1 MSVQYI
7 LKYPVCGAKG
17 SIALC
22 TSAILVVI
30 EKISIQVNMRKRLI
44 PPISQTD
51 SVSGQGWFELDRA
64 ALVEVPSEADAHP
77 IEEAL
82 VSQGGKGW
90 RAATPGV
97 QTIRVLF
104 DRPQTIRRIK
114 LVFKEDR
121 IPRTQEFVLRWCEG
135 DGTSLKDIVRQQ
147 WNFSPPATAN
157 EYENYSVELLA
168 VTTLE
173 LTIHPD
179 ISRGEAHASLE
190 SLQVGVQ

>member
-1 MSVQYI
+1 
-7 LKYPVCGAKG
+7 
-17 SIALC
+17 
-22 TSAILVVI
+22 
-30 EKISIQVNMRKRLI
+30 MRKRLI

-64 ALVEVPSEADAHP
+64 ALVEVTSEADAHP

-104 DRPQTIRRIK
+104 DRPQTTRRIK
-114 LVFKEDR
+114 MVFKEYR

-147 WNFSPPATAN
+147 WNFSPPTTVN
-157 EYENYSVELLA
+157 EYEDYRVELLA
-168 VTTLE
+168 ATILE
-173 LTIHPD
+173 ITINPD